1 MINFK
6 YKFIFCHN
14 EKAAGTSIGSS
25 LMSIG
30 SNQYISNNFAAESV
44 SGVWKRKT
52 IDLIPAMEYD
62 CPPNQHMQ
70 MSRYKQFFNIDDF
83 FTFGFVRN
91 PMDRAFSLYIH
102 QAKLLLDDQSVSSDF
117 IYNNQDKV
125 IVNVDDTRS
134 KSLGL
139 AVGKHEFNFEF
150 FIKVYLLKFGSL
162 QHKQFCD
169 KDNKILCKFIGRFEN
184 LQEDWHKVCDKIG
197 IKRAKL
203 PTKNVSN
210 IGQHTYNDFFTS
222 DLKEFFIENYKD
234 EFEVFGYEKG

>member
-14 EKAAGTSIGSS
+14 QKSAGTSMGSS

-30 SNQYISNNFAAESV
+30 SNQYISNNFSEGPV
-44 SGVWKRKT
+44 SET
-52 IDLIPAMEYD
+52 INLIPAMEYNF
-62 CPPNQHMQ
+62 PPNKHME

-91 PMDRAFSLYIH
+91 PMDRAFDLYM
-102 QAKLLLDDQSVSSDF
+102 QQLKFFLDDQSISSDF
-117 IYNNQDKV
+117 IYDNQDK
-125 IVNVDDTRS
+125 ITLTVDEGLS

-139 AVGKHEFNFEF
+139 AVGMYKFNFEF

-162 QHKQFCD
+162 QQKQFCD
-169 KDNKILCKFIGRFEN
+169 KDNNILCKFIGRFEN

-197 IKRAKL
+197 IGRIKL
-203 PTKNVSN
+203 STKNKSN
-210 IGQHTYNDFFTS
+210 IGQYTYSDFFTS
-222 DLKEFFIENYKD
+222 DLKEFFIENYKH
-234 EFEVFGYEKG
+234 EFEVFGYEKGGEV